1 MASIRKRPDGQWRAR
16 YRDEAGKE
24 HARHFA
30 RKVDGQAW
38 LDEVTASRKTGQ
50 YVDPNAGRVTFKAFY
65 ADWSQR
71 QLWQT
76 TTVTAMSLSVR
87 SVPFGDVPLNRV
99 RKSHLEQ
106 WVKAMRV
113 AGLAPGTI
121 RTRFKNVG
129 RVFRAAVDDRVIP
142 SDPCKGV
149 SVACCAPR

>member
-65 ADWSQR
+65 ADWSQC

-106 WVKAMRV
+106 WARQCRWLVWH
-113 AGLAPGTI
+113 LAPSAPGS
-121 RTRFKNVG
+121 RMW
-129 RVFRAAVDDRVIP
+129 AE
-142 SDPCKGV
+142 C
-149 SVACCAPR
+149 SVQRLMIG